1 MVESQ
6 QLAGLGSP
14 GCPATKGN
22 SPSKSWGDLFL
33 NCIHLRP
40 VPLHLPYVSPF
51 PLGSPRKV
59 FSVLQFC
66 LIFSSPR
73 GVAALRGRSSLSP
86 SLCKIIAIA
95 ERPLVLWHTPCLVAS
110 RVRKRLLFPLFLN
123 FPVFPLLWGK
133 SFCCGRHPLQSCDCS
148 AQAAGA
154 EAFQVPKWLTFLVA
168 VEWGTQ
174 RRRTSILGVDV
185 HMGRRAG
192 WALSWPVQPAAVSKW
207 QKQCPLS
214 HATFAQTG
222 TNSAMQTE
230 LSG

>member
-1 MVESQ
+1 MEEGQGEVQGGFVLGADSSLLLAAGKGVLGSKGGCMVESQ

-95 ERPLVLWHTPCLVAS
+95 ERPLVL
-110 RVRKRLLFPLFLN
+110 
-123 FPVFPLLWGK
+123 
-133 SFCCGRHPLQSCDCS
+133 
-148 AQAAGA
+148 
-154 EAFQVPKWLTFLVA
+154 
-168 VEWGTQ
+168 
-174 RRRTSILGVDV
+174 
-185 HMGRRAG
+185 
-192 WALSWPVQPAAVSKW
+192 
-207 QKQCPLS
+207 
-214 HATFAQTG
+214 
-222 TNSAMQTE
+222 
-230 LSG
+230 